1 MPCVKLCRRAEL
13 EVFGQYAQYYDLFYG
28 EKDYRGEVD
37 YVDALI
43 KKYALGDARTILD
56 LGCGTAGH
64 AVLLAQKGYNVTG
77 VDRSDTML
85 SIAEEKKR
93 QMKVSVELW
102 NGDICSVEL
111 DKRFDVAI
119 AMFAVIGY
127 QTTNERLESALTN
140 TAKHLNPGGL
150 FIFDAWFGPAVIAQK
165 PQDKMLVAEAGAEK
179 IIRFTHPELDIMTH
193 TVNVN
198 FNVLHIANDKV
209 LQSVEE
215 MHKMRFFFPKELEF
229 VLAKTGYEVV
239 EMYPFMDFCAKL
251 TENDWNMV
259 VIARRT

>member
-1 MPCVKLCRRAEL
+1 M
-13 EVFGQYAQYYDLFYG
+13 EVFDRYAQYYDLFYR
-28 EKDYRGEVD
+28 EKDYRREVD

-56 LGCGTAGH
+56 LGCGTGGH
-64 AVLLAQKGYNVTG
+64 AVLLAQKGYDVTG

-85 SIAEEKKR
+85 ALAEEKKR

-127 QTTNERLESALTN
+127 QTSNESLERALTN

-165 PQDKMLVAEAGAEK
+165 PQDKMLIAEADAEK
-179 IIRFTHPELDIMTH
+179 IIRFAHPELDILSH

-198 FNVLHIANDKV
+198 FNVLHITNDKV
-209 LQSVEE
+209 LHRVEE
-215 MHKMRFFFPKELEF
+215 MHKLRFFFPKELEF
-229 VLAKTGYEVV
+229 VLTKTGYEVV
-239 EMYPFMDFCAKL
+239 GMHPFMDFHAKL
-251 TENDWNMV
+251 TENDWNMA
-259 VIARRT
+259 VIAKKAPRS